1 VTSQIIGN
9 NALAL
14 FLPHDEMEDLGL
26 CRISAEGREMKKL
39 VVDTMRNLG
48 VESEGDM
55 EIEIFNGKQGILI
68 FAVVGLVPMV
78 RYMVFNDLENLIEA
92 VGTLNEL
99 PLKSK
104 LTYCQGKYWLE
115 LKDFDETVE
124 KVALQLGEYGQHIA
138 ADDFHE
144 GVMEEYGTVIEENNA
159 IAKFRYAFHNLSR

>member
-1 VTSQIIGN
+1 MTSQIIGN
-9 NALAL
+9 NTLAL

-104 LTYCQGKYWLE
+104 LTYCQGQNTGL
-115 LKDFDETVE
+115 
-124 KVALQLGEYGQHIA
+124 
-138 ADDFHE
+138 
-144 GVMEEYGTVIEENNA
+144 N
-159 IAKFRYAFHNLSR
+159 